1 MGTNTA
7 TAKVKGGLFADSAGL
22 LTLTSILGRE
32 GRRTYAAHELGT
44 KIGFPLRAIMNATAG
59 VAPGGT
65 ATYTFPSIE
74 PNVELGGKRTINQIA
89 LINRATTAADVTEYK
104 NDILKWSQRSTFC
117 WNAVPNKDGNPL
129 GTW

>member
-65 ATYTFPSIE
+65 ATYT
-74 PNVELGGKRTINQIA
+74 INQIA

-104 NDILKWSQRSTFC
+104 NDILKWSQRSTFGP
-117 WNAVPNKDGNPL
+117 NAVTNKDGNPL

>member
-7 TAKVKGGLFADSAGL
+7 TANVRGGLFGDAAGL
-22 LTLTSILGRE
+22 TQLVSICGRE

-59 VAPGGT
+59 VAPGGV
-65 ATYTFPSIE
+65 ATYVFPTIE
-74 PNVELGGKRTINQIA
+74 PNVELGGKRTILQTA

-104 NDILKWSQRSTFC
+104 NDILKWSQRSTFGA
-117 WNAVPNKDGNPL
+117 NPVANKDGNPL
-129 GTW
+129 GTR